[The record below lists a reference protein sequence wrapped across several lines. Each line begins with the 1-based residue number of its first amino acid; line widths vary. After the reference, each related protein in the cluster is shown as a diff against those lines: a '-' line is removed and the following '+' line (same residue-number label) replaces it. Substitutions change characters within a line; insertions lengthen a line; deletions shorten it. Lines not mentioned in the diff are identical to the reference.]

1 MNLIMEKKQR
11 EELIAK
17 YNEGLADP
25 AEIKLIEQLIESGE
39 LDLIQLRELAGLD
52 EQIQKIEVPT
62 PSINLDDQFYAALG
76 KEKRVLKSKM
86 SFSMPDWNFLFP
98 RLVFA
103 MLLILI
109 GFSAG
114 YFIQSPSENKEV
126 SQLTEEVSELKE
138 MMMLSMLEKESATQ
152 RLKAVSLTSEMEQV
166 SEKVTNALFTTLN
179 NDENVNVR
187 LAALEALTSYSKDSA
202 VRAKLIGSIATQDS
216 PLVQIALAELM
227 VAIQEKKS
235 VNALK
240 QLLQSEKTPKEVK
253 TKISESIEV
262 LI

>member
-1 MNLIMEKKQR
+1 MEKLQK
-11 EELIAK
+11 EELVAK

-52 EQIQKIEVPT
+52 EQIQKIEAPI
-62 PSINLDDQFYAALG
+62 PSIHLDDQFYAALAN
-76 KEKRVLKSKM
+76 EKKVLKTKV

-98 RLVFA
+98 RLAFA
-103 MLLILI
+103 TVLVLI
-109 GFSAG
+109 GFSVG
-114 YFIQSPSENKEV
+114 FFVQSPSEKNEV
-126 SQLTEEVSELKE
+126 SQLTQEVSELKE

-152 RLKAVSLTSEMEQV
+152 RLKAVSLTSDMDQV
-166 SEKVTNALFTTLN
+166 SEKVTNALFATLN

-216 PLVQIALAELM
+216 PLVQMALAELM
-227 VAIQEKKS
+227 VSIQEKKS
-235 VNALK
+235 VDALK
-240 QLLQSEKTPKEVK
+240 QLLQNDKTPKEVK
-253 TKISESIEV
+253 TKISESIKV

>member
-1 MNLIMEKKQR
+1 MEKLQK
-11 EELIAK
+11 EELVAK

-52 EQIQKIEVPT
+52 EQIQKIEVPI
-62 PSINLDDQFYAALG
+62 PSINVDDQFYAALAN
-76 KEKRVLKSKM
+76 EKKALKMKT
-86 SFSMPDWNFLFP
+86 SFSIPDWNFLFP
-98 RLVFA
+98 RLAVA
-103 MLLILI
+103 AILILI

-114 YFIQSPSENKEV
+114 YFVQSPSENKEV
-126 SQLTEEVSELKE
+126 SQLTQEVSELKE

-152 RLKAVSLTSEMEQV
+152 RLKAVSLTSDMDQV
-166 SEKVTNALFTTLN
+166 SEKVTNALFATLN
-179 NDENVNVR
+179 HDENVNVR

-216 PLVQIALAELM
+216 PLVQMALAELM
-227 VAIQEKKS
+227 VSIQEKKS
-235 VNALK
+235 VDALK
-240 QLLQSEKTPKEVK
+240 QLLQNDKTPKEVK
-253 TKISESIEV
+253 TKISESIKV

>member
-1 MNLIMEKKQR
+1 MEKRQR

-25 AEIKLIEQLIESGE
+25 AEIRLIEQLIESGE
-39 LDLIQLRELAGLD
+39 VDLTELRELSGLD
-52 EQIQKIEVPT
+52 EQIQKIESPV
-62 PSINLDDQFYAALG
+62 PSIHLDDQFYAALSS
-76 KEKRVLKSKM
+76 EKQAQKSKT
-86 SFSMPDWNFLFP
+86 SFVMPDWSFLFP
-98 RLVFA
+98 RLAFA
-103 MLLILI
+103 TVLVLS

-152 RLKAVSLTSEMEQV
+152 RLKAVSLTSEMDQA

-179 NDENVNVR
+179 QDENVNVR
-187 LAALEALTSYSKDSA
+187 LAALEALKTYSKDSA
-202 VRAKLIGSIATQDS
+202 VRTRLIASIATQDS
-216 PLVQIALAELM
+216 PLVQVAMAELM

-235 VNALK
+235 VDALK
-240 QLLQSEKTPKEVK
+240 QLLNSDKTPKEVK
-253 TKISESIEV
+253 TKISESINV

>member
-1 MNLIMEKKQR
+1 MIMEKKQR

-25 AEIKLIEQLIESGE
+25 TEIRLIEQLIESGE
-39 LDLIQLRELAGLD
+39 VDLTALRELSGLD
-52 EQIQKIEVPT
+52 ERIQKIQSPV
-62 PSINLDDQFYAALG
+62 PSIQLDDQFYAALA
-76 KEKRVLKSKM
+76 KEKRSLKTKT
-86 SFSMPDWNFLFP
+86 SFTMPDWNFLFP
-98 RLVFA
+98 RLA
-103 MLLILI
+103 MATVLILI

-114 YFIQSPSENKEV
+114 FFIQSPSEKKEV

-138 MMMLSMLEKESATQ
+138 LMMLTMLEKESATQ

-187 LAALEALTSYSKDSA
+187 LAALEALKSYAKDSA
-202 VRAKLIGSIATQDS
+202 VRTKLIASIARQDS
-216 PLVQIALAELM
+216 PLVQVAMAELM

-235 VNALK
+235 VEALK

-253 TKISESIEV
+253 NKISESIEV